1 MSMDVTLVIPTIGRK
16 SLAQL
21 LCALQCDAGPRPAEI
36 LVVDDR
42 AWPGPLPLPGG
53 VSVQVLHGGGRGPAA
68 ARNVGWRAAATRW
81 VCFLDDDVLPCA
93 GWLGA
98 LRQDLTVAE
107 SVRAAG
113 SQGGIEVPRAE
124 PSRAPSDD
132 EQRTLRLAGARWITA
147 DMAYRRDVLVGVGGF
162 DERFPRAYREDSD
175 LALRIVSAG
184 HRIKDGSRRCGHPVA
199 PATWLTSVRVQIGNR
214 DNALMRRKFGRH
226 WRSRI
231 GEGRGRLPG
240 HLATSASAVAGL
252 TAAIGRRRAAAAVS
266 GLLWAGLTADF
277 ATRRFL
283 RGPRTVPEFSRILV
297 SSIMIPPAA
306 VAHRV
311 VGEWQH
317 RHARPEPPLAVL
329 LDRDDTL
336 IEDGPYLNDPDGV
349 VPMPG
354 ADRALDRLRRHG
366 LLLAVVTNQ
375 SGVARGLIT
384 PRQLVAVN
392 AAVNGALGPF
402 DCWQVC
408 VHGEDDGCRCR
419 KPAPGM
425 VLSAAAELGVPPQR
439 CVMIG
444 DTGGDV
450 TAALSAG
457 ARAVLVPTGRTRPE
471 EIVAARAHPRAA
483 VAPTLA
489 AAVDLV
495 LREAR

>member
-1 MSMDVTLVIPTIGRK
+1 MSLNVTLVIPTIGRK
-16 SLAQL
+16 SLVDL
-21 LCALQCDAGPRPAEI
+21 LFALQHDIGPRPAEI
-36 LVVDDR
+36 IVVDDR
-42 AWPGPLPLPGG
+42 PRPEPRALPDGLA
-53 VSVQVLHGGGRGPAA
+53 VQVLHGGGRGPAA
-68 ARNVGWRAAATRW
+68 ARNRGWRAAATRW
-81 VCFLDDDVLPCA
+81 VCFLDDDVLPDV
-93 GWLGA
+93 GWLRA
-98 LRQDLTVAE
+98 LRQDLTEAE

-113 SQGGIEVPRAE
+113 SQGGVEVPRAD
-124 PSRAPSDD
+124 PRRAPSDD
-132 EQRTLRLAGARWITA
+132 EQRTLHLAGARWITA
-147 DMAYRRDVLVGVGGF
+147 DMAYRRDVLVAVGGF
-162 DERFPRAYREDSD
+162 DERFPRAFREDSD
-175 LALRIVSAG
+175 LALRIVEAG
-184 HRIKDGSRRCGHPVA
+184 HRIVDGSRRCAHPVA

-231 GEGRGRLPG
+231 GEGPGRLPA
-240 HLATSASAVAGL
+240 HLAITTSATAGL
-252 TAAIGRRRAAAAVS
+252 VAAIGRRRAVAAVS
-266 GLLWAGLTADF
+266 GLLWAGLTVEFTA
-277 ATRRFL
+277 RRFL
-283 RGPRTVPEFSRILV
+283 RGARAVSELGRLLV
-297 SSIMIPPAA
+297 SSMMIPPAA
-306 VAHRV
+306 VTHRV
-311 VGEWQH
+311 IGEWQH
-317 RHARPEPPLAVL
+317 RNARPEPPLAVL

-375 SGVARGLIT
+375 SGVGRGLIT

-402 DCWQVC
+402 GSWQVC
-408 VHGEDDGCRCR
+408 VHDEDDGCRCR

-450 TAALSAG
+450 SAALAAG
-457 ARAVLVPTGRTRPE
+457 ARAVLVPTERTRPE
-471 EIVAARAHPRAA
+471 EIVAARVHPRAA
-483 VAPTLA
+483 VASTLA